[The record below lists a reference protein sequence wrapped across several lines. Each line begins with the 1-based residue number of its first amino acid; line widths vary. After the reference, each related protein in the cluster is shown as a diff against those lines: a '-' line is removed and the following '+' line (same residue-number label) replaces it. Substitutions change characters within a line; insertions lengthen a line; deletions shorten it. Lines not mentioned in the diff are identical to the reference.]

1 VSDWSKENTF
11 VRLIFVLLVTR
22 KIKVFWY
29 ANFVLI
35 VTIRTVFLKDLRLL
49 EKVLFF
55 VVLIEN
61 FLELS
66 SLLRKKWMSKKQRLK
81 RKK

>member
-1 VSDWSKENTF
+1 MSDWSKENTF